1 MNKTSHGKCSKPSI
15 FAIGSG
21 IVGGLLL
28 WYGWE
33 RRTGMLGR
41 FSSTI
46 GLSLLAKALSDPAL
60 GGLLGPL
67 QEYFAAPIEAA
78 QKLLA

>member
-1 MNKTSHGKCSKPSI
+1 MITSSHGKRPRPSVI
-15 FAIGSG
+15 AISSG
-21 IVGGLLL
+21 IIGGLLL

-33 RRTGMLGR
+33 RRTGILGR

-46 GLSLLAKALSDPAL
+46 GLSLLARALSDPVL

-67 QEYFAAPIEAA
+67 QGYFAAPIEAA
-78 QKLLA
+78 QKLLT

>member
-1 MNKTSHGKCSKPSI
+1 MTKSPNGKRPKPSFI
-15 FAIGSG
+15 AIGSG
-21 IVGGLLL
+21 IIGGLLL

-67 QEYFAAPIEAA
+67 QGYFAAPIEAA

>member
-1 MNKTSHGKCSKPSI
+1 MTKFLNGRRPKPSLT
-15 FAIGSG
+15 AIGSG
-21 IVGGLLL
+21 IIGGLLL

-33 RRTGMLGR
+33 RRTGLLGL

-46 GLSLLAKALSDPAL
+46 GLSLLAKTPSDPAL
-60 GGLLGPL
+60 IGLLGPL
-67 QEYFAAPIEAA
+67 QGYFAAPFEAA